1 MDSLY
6 IGQVVELS
14 LSKRKLELL
23 KANENTER
31 GDLRLAEK
39 IDDDALQTARK
50 DKIIR
55 IRELIRETGREI
67 HKMKGFVRFKLLGEK
82 VKCGYMKP
90 EHEVGFMV
98 LDWFA
103 KRFPGKVIVLG
114 NKEQSW
120 VSIYTEE
127 GVSHEKSG
135 SLESTLDELGEE
147 LDMEKKKDL
156 TEVWERYYESQYSER
171 RKNEELFKKNMPEK
185 YMKRAGNKAER
196 KFELQKLDKFK
207 S

>member
-1 MDSLY
+1 M
-6 IGQVVELS
+6 S

-23 KANENTER
+23 KANKNTER
-31 GDLRLAEK
+31 EDIRLAEE

-50 DKIIR
+50 DEIIR

-67 HKMKGFVRFKLLGEK
+67 HMLKGFIRFKRLGEK
-82 VKCGYMKP
+82 VKCGYMKT
-90 EHEVGFMV
+90 EHEVGFIV
-98 LDWFA
+98 VDWFA

-114 NKEQSW
+114 NEEESW

-135 SLESTLDELGEE
+135 SLESTLDELKEE
-147 LDMEKKKDL
+147 LDMEKKKDF

-171 RKNEELFKKNMPEK
+171 RKNEELFRKNMPKK
-185 YMKRAGNKAER
+185 YMKRAGNKVER
-196 KFELQKLDKFK
+196 KFESQILDDFE
-207 S
+207 